1 MAERAITEDE
11 RRCPWHDTLVETLGR
26 KGTNGRFGAL
36 EDEVKEQAKELKA
49 VKAVQLKLIVWTAIA
64 AGGSSAAATAAFQFI
79 AA

>member
-1 MAERAITEDE
+1 MSRAITEE
-11 RRCPWHDTLVETLGR
+11 HQCPWHDTLVETLGR

-49 VKAVQLKLIVWTAIA
+49 VKAVQLKLIIWTAIA
-64 AGGSSAAATAAFQFI
+64 AGGSSAAASVAFKLI